1 MLALGVSQAKLDEF
15 IRYEVDW
22 DDEM

>member
-15 IRYEVDW
+15 IRYEVKW
-22 DDEM
+22 DEEM